1 MAIEIGSFSAGTTGN
16 RTLNLNGA
24 FTPVFVEFEVG
35 PRASTNETDIR
46 RSMGAA
52 DGTNQ
57 FAISTF
63 AGTNK
68 GTRASNSK
76 CIMHY
81 IDNAGTATL
90 KVQGSWV
97 SFGVS
102 AITVNMDTVDSNYTI
117 YFKAYS

>member
-1 MAIEIGSFSAGTTGN
+1 MAVEIGSVAYGSTGN
-16 RTLNLNGA
+16 KTVSLNGT

-35 PRASTNETDIR
+35 PRASTNETDVR
-46 RSMGAA
+46 RSSGCM

-63 AGTNK
+63 AGVNK
-68 GTRASNSK
+68 GTRASTSK

-81 IDNAGTATL
+81 IDNAGAATL
-90 KVQGSWV
+90 KVQGSFV
-97 SFGVS
+97 SFAAG
-102 AITVNMDTVDSNYTI
+102 AFTINMDTVDANFSI